1 MRGEPNPWSERMKIT
16 RVAATIMAL
25 GLALSGC
32 SGAAG
37 GGTTTLRI
45 SANSVK
51 GGKNTAKAEWITDY
65 VIPRFEE
72 LQKSKGKTVDVR
84 FEGTGVDDAPYKQKT
99 ALDLKTGGGADLI
112 EIDGIW
118 VGEFAQAGYIA
129 PLAKVAGRQADQW
142 DGWRQIP
149 GPVQNIMAFG
159 GQKYG
164 MPTGTDGRVIFY
176 NKKLFAQAGLPA
188 DWQPKSWED
197 ILAAG
202 ERLKSIDG
210 VTPIQLN
217 AGTAMTEATTM
228 QGVLPLLAGTG
239 TEIYQNGKW
248 LGGTRQIRDVL
259 DLYRRIYTTGL
270 GDPKLQQSPQGR
282 DESFARFAAGKVG
295 MLLES
300 DYFWREVVGPNAEV
314 APMRDRDQTVGY
326 TLIPAMRPG
335 AGVRGQDHVSMSG
348 GVGWVVNPRTKN
360 AGLVWELLTFMKSR
374 DAVKDEVRRGAVG
387 ISPRNDVNAEM
398 LTSDPLLN
406 FIATK
411 VLPITAVRPG
421 VAAYPQVSSALQEA
435 TGDVVAGD
443 GVDAAVTS
451 YEQNLE
457 QAVGGAANVNTG

>member
-1 MRGEPNPWSERMKIT
+1 MKIT
-16 RVAATIMAL
+16 RVTALIAAV

-37 GGTTTLRI
+37 GGGGGSTTLRI
-45 SANSVK
+45 SANSIK
-51 GGKNTAKAEWITDY
+51 GGKNTAKAEWIADY
-65 VIPRFEE
+65 VIPKFEE
-72 LQKSKGKTVDVR
+72 SQKSKGKTVDVR

-118 VGEFAQAGYIA
+118 VGEFAQAGYIK
-129 PLAKVAGRQADQW
+129 PLRQVPGPRALQW
-142 DGWRQIP
+142 DGWSQIP
-149 GPVQNIMAFG
+149 EPVEQIMSFTG
-159 GQKYG
+159 SSYG
-164 MPTGTDGRVIFY
+164 LPTGTDGRVIFY

-188 DWQPKSWED
+188 DWQPKSWDD

-202 ERLKSIDG
+202 EKLKSIDG

-239 TEIYQNGKW
+239 HNIYENRKW
-248 LGGTRQIRDVL
+248 LGGTQQVRDVL
-259 DLYRRIYTTGL
+259 GLYRRIYTTGL

-314 APMRDRDQTVGY
+314 APMKDRDQTVGY

-348 GVGWVVNPRTKN
+348 GVGWVINPRTKN
-360 AGLVWELLTFMKSR
+360 AALAWELLTFMQSR
-374 DAVKDEVRRGAVG
+374 DAVKEEVRRSAVG

-398 LTSDPLLN
+398 LTSDPLLS

-421 VAAYPQVSSALQEA
+421 LAAYPQVSSALQRA
-435 TGDVVAGD
+435 TGDIVAGD
-443 GVDAAVTS
+443 SVDQAVKA

-457 QAVGGAANVNTG
+457 QAVGGAANVDPG

>member
-1 MRGEPNPWSERMKIT
+1 MAALI
-16 RVAATIMAL
+16 AATGL

-32 SGAAG
+32 SGAASG
-37 GGTTTLRI
+37 GGTTTLQI
-45 SANSVK
+45 SANSIK

-65 VIPRFEE
+65 VIPKFKEFE
-72 LQKSKGKTVDVR
+72 KSKGKTVDVR
-84 FEGTGVDDAPYKQKT
+84 FSGTGVDDAPYKQKT

-118 VGEFAQAGYIA
+118 VGEFAQAGYIK
-129 PLAKVAGRQADQW
+129 PLDKTVGASVNQW

-149 GPVQNIMAFG
+149 GPVQNIMAFN

-164 MPTGTDGRVIFY
+164 LPTGTDGRVLFY

-188 DWQPKSWED
+188 DWQPKSWD
-197 ILAAG
+197 DVLAAG
-202 ERLKSIDG
+202 EKLKSIKD

-217 AGTAMTEATTM
+217 AGTGMTEATTM
-228 QGVLPLLAGTG
+228 QGVLPLLVGTG
-239 TEIYQNGKW
+239 HEIYQDGKW
-248 LGGTRQIRDVL
+248 LGSSPELRDVL
-259 DLYRRIYTTGL
+259 DLYKKVYTTGL

-282 DESFARFAAGKVG
+282 DESFARFSKDKVG

-300 DYFWREVVGPNAEV
+300 DYFWREVVGPTADV
-314 APMRDRDQTVGY
+314 APMKDRDQTVGY
-326 TLIPAMRPG
+326 TLIPAMKPG
-335 AGVRGQDHVSMSG
+335 SGVRGQSQVSMSG
-348 GVGWVVNPRTKN
+348 GVGWVLNPRTKN
-360 AGLVWELLTFMKSR
+360 AALAWDLLTFMQSH
-374 DAVKDEVRRGAVG
+374 DAVKEEVRRTAVG

-421 VAAYPQVSSALQEA
+421 LAAYPQVSTALQKA
-435 TGDVVAGD
+435 TGDVVAGES
-443 GVDAAVTS
+443 VDQAAKS

-457 QAVGGAANVNTG
+457 QAVGGAGNVQTG